1 MSSSTTARE
10 PDSSAV
16 VETTAFWDSFWPT
29 LAAGVIASL
38 ITGLIVG
45 LAIWRVQQASDN
57 RRFEREAR
65 RELARFRR
73 RLLQRLAQPDIET
86 LVIGPA
92 ANSARRAT
100 ELAAFI
106 ESQPIDE
113 WRGTLA
119 DERGFLD
126 LLNSVIGG
134 HAVFEVSARQ
144 LDYALQRAIRAHNA
158 AAGLS
163 DSNDSADH
171 AFFVG
176 MVAGFTPDVIL
187 TWIDQPAGERARFE
201 QSYAAL
207 RADER
212 VAARVVPYVTA
223 RAELIAW
230 MRALR
235 RAVGLDQQS

>member
-1 MSSSTTARE
+1 M
-10 PDSSAV
+10 
-16 VETTAFWDSFWPT
+16 
-29 LAAGVIASL
+29 
-38 ITGLIVG
+38 
-45 LAIWRVQQASDN
+45 QQASDN

-65 RELARFRR
+65 RELARLRR

-86 LVIGPA
+86 LVIAPA
-92 ANSARRAT
+92 VSSARRAT
-100 ELAAFI
+100 ELAAFV

-113 WRGTLA
+113 WRGT
-119 DERGFLD
+119 
-126 LLNSVIGG
+126 
-134 HAVFEVSARQ
+134 H
-144 LDYALQRAIRAHNA
+144 A
-158 AAGLS
+158 AAGLG

-171 AFFVG
+171 AYFVG
-176 MVAGFTPDVIL
+176 MVAGFTPEVIL
-187 TWIDQPAGERARFE
+187 TWIDQPAGERTRFE

-223 RAELIAW
+223 RAELVAW